1 MQFDNMTKE
10 KLLAMDNKSLAELIG
25 RISTAIGADQR
36 KTGALL
42 SDLDGLKKQFAK
54 LSPADARKLLSM
66 GGQGK
71 ERADPPD
78 AAGAM
83 SRAQKRRERRN
94 GALWTATFS
103 AR

>member
-54 LSPADARKLLSM
+54 LSPADAETAEH

>member
-54 LSPADARKLLSM
+54 LSPADAEN

>member
-54 LSPADARKLLSM
+54 LSPADA
-66 GGQGK
+66 
-71 ERADPPD
+71 
-78 AAGAM
+78 
-83 SRAQKRRERRN
+83 KR
-94 GALWTATFS
+94 S
-103 AR
+103 C

>member
-54 LSPADARKLLSM
+54 LSAADAEKLLSM
-66 GGQGK
+66 AGK
-71 ERADPPD
+71 EKSEQILR
-78 AAGAM
+78 M
-83 SRAQKRRERRN
+83 LQEQ
-94 GALWTATFS
+94 
-103 AR
+103 